1 MRRTTI
7 WLAACAAAA
16 GACAGVRDEFANPP
30 PESRLQ
36 AWYHWTT
43 TGITDEC
50 LAADLKAMGELGV
63 GTAHVF
69 MPGQQGLPPDT
80 QPLSDEWWKRWETA
94 IREAKKNNIRL
105 GFHNCPGWSSS
116 GGKWIK
122 PEDSMKVLVAAA
134 TDVADLSHPVK
145 LAQPTAQHGFYRDI
159 AVYAFP
165 IEKPAVPEKVT
176 GDFTADFEAFRR
188 GEKPLAVPIAPE
200 DKGGAVVFEYARPIM
215 PTSLVTCWN
224 ESQFYLDLD
233 PTKQGK
239 DLSSRARRRKRGSP
253 GCVRDPRASS
263 RVEAGMSGNFLSCS
277 KGVKDPLEVPVVR
290 CD

>member
-1 MRRTTI
+1 MI
-7 WLAACAAAA
+7 S
-16 GACAGVRDEFANPP
+16 CAGVREQFANPP

-43 TGITDEC
+43 TGIPDEC

-134 TDVADLSHPVK
+134 TDVESLEKPVK
-145 LAQPTAQHGFYRDI
+145 LAQPSSQYGFYRDV
-159 AVYAFP
+159 AV
-165 IEKPAVPEKVT
+165 
-176 GDFTADFEAFRR
+176 
-188 GEKPLAVPIAPE
+188 
-200 DKGGAVVFEYARPIM
+200 
-215 PTSLVTCWN
+215 
-224 ESQFYLDLD
+224 
-233 PTKQGK
+233 
-239 DLSSRARRRKRGSP
+239 
-253 GCVRDPRASS
+253 
-263 RVEAGMSGNFLSCS
+263 
-277 KGVKDPLEVPVVR
+277 
-290 CD
+290 